1 MLKPSFIAKLLGTK
15 ASSPRS
21 WNHAVMR
28 SGSGKDGAAPPFSH
42 ELGVRSFSS
51 WVYAAASINANAVA
65 ALPLRLYIRN
75 GGSRTKLWR
84 TRRVENER
92 KAYLLG
98 DGRMRPSVAVM
109 RKAAEIGSDFEEVT
123 DDHPLLRLLSV
134 SNPWLNGFDAT
145 VLRVVWQE
153 LTGNAYL
160 HVVTDPSM
168 GVPSQLYPMPPQWTR
183 IIPSEERFVEGYV
196 YGRSRESEVR
206 FTPEEVIHFKRPNPR
221 DLLYGMGKLEAAWGV
236 AAANTALHEMDL
248 STFKNQGRPDYLVS
262 IKGSASEDDM
272 AVFEEQLK
280 DKLQGTRKSG
290 SFLIANQEIDLKPLQ
305 FPPKDIT
312 GREAV
317 VEEIAAVFGVPVSML
332 KANDPNLASAQT
344 GFTSW
349 REMTVLPLARMD
361 EEILNQRLL
370 PMFGLEGDAILAYD
384 NPVPSNRQQ
393 DLAERQA
400 AVSGGWMT
408 ANEARQEQGLD
419 ALPDPEADK
428 LHVGGQP
435 LGGQPAQPAQG
446 TGGEALPA
454 LDGGAGQLPSPA
466 PATPPSPTEAPQP
479 AAGQPV
485 ANTALN
491 GAQISSLVTLA
502 AQAKSGELP
511 LESARAIAAA
521 AFPSIPQTVID
532 SIFSPIVPSSAPPAP
547 AAPAAVTPTKANDF
561 SVKADPLQECVSAKI
576 SKLIGEGYPH
586 EQAIAIAFQMC
597 QSGKAAP
604 PCSCGSSVSIA
615 AAAMEIKNCGTGD
628 GGFQAGNECGGGDG
642 GGSSDAPSSSQKPKT
657 IPDDIAYHGAAMDHE
672 TMKADVSK
680 IIDSFGSI
688 DAPEAVQVALRDVAV
703 KVQGDFN
710 RTVDGLMSR
719 DPVGRPTETINAVR
733 MAVASAFEHGG
744 DAEATRVSTAIA
756 EKFESIS
763 ERSGVLIKKYPDG
776 GRKDPELAARAAHAI
791 VAAQSVCVRSAGV
804 VELDMPSAE
813 EWKSS
818 YQQAN
823 VQADAWYRFIDNK
836 IAHNPNADSM
846 RIFEKNIAHELAHAH
861 HMYGAKRATMTPVA
875 ISQRKPLSADEKA
888 TALVGGVRHYGT
900 TNRLEFV
907 AVVHEM
913 ISQGHSVTPECWKLY
928 DKFNGPEVRP
938 ELRKARTMRKVTA

>member
-1 MLKPSFIAKLLGTK
+1 MPKPSFIAKLLGIK

-183 IIPSEERFVEGYV
+183 IIPSEERFVDGYV

-262 IKGSASEDDM
+262 IKGAASEDDM

-446 TGGEALPA
+446 TGGDALPA

-466 PATPPSPTEAPQP
+466 PATPPSPTDAPQP

-532 SIFSPIVPSSAPPAP
+532 SIFSPIVPSSATPAP
-547 AAPAAVTPTKANDF
+547 AAPAAVTPTKANDI
-561 SVKADPLQECVSAKI
+561 SMKADPLQECVSAKI

-615 AAAMEIKNCGTGD
+615 AAAMEIKNCGTVA

-642 GGSSDAPSSSQKPKT
+642 GGSSDASSSSKKPSTTEGGWSGDDVDHALLKT
-657 IPDDIAYHGAAMDHE
+657 
-672 TMKADVSK
+672 DVGIMASAL
-680 IIDSFGSI
+680 GTI
-688 DAPEAVQVALRDVAV
+688 DAPQEVKTKLAEAGAVITKQIDDAAKAANEGLPIADPVDALRPLAKALQDAERIGGAALKAKVDAAAQKVYTAIAKRAGCDLSATPDGVEMDAVDAAQVAYA
-703 KVQGDFN
+703 
-710 RTVDGLMSR
+710 
-719 DPVGRPTETINAVR
+719 
-733 MAVASAFEHGG
+733 AVASSHFFSRATGGNAVFVPSQRMWDEHFKQDGAAAYWRHSDG
-744 DAEATRVSTAIA
+744 AIIFNPA
-756 EKFESIS
+756 
-763 ERSGVLIKKYPDG
+763 SGP
-776 GRKDPELAARAAHAI
+776 
-791 VAAQSVCVRSAGV
+791 SV
-804 VELDMPSAE
+804 
-813 EWKSS
+813 
-818 YQQAN
+818 
-823 VQADAWYRFIDNK
+823 DN
-836 IAHNPNADSM
+836 M
-846 RIFEKNIAHELAHAH
+846 VHELAHAH
-861 HMYGAKRATMTPVA
+861 HAAAPRGEHVWSRGF
-875 ISQRKPLSADEKA
+875 ISQKVSLSADENA
-888 TALVGGVRHYGT
+888 IAAAGGYRPYGR

-907 AVVHEM
+907 AVTHEM
-913 ISQGHSVTPECWKLY
+913 LVKGTKLTPECWKLY
-928 DKFNGPEVRP
+928 DKFHGPNVPPAVRKSHTRP
-938 ELRKARTMRKVTA
+938 QPKKVAE